1 MHLQTKAL
9 IGLVAGLCGMGAGLA
24 VAPCYQWEDIGAPV
38 PIGGVPRADAT
49 FDTFNNNAVMVRMAS
64 SGPVQFFTLRP
75 TGWTALGQNNAPLS
89 AASFKPALD
98 YDRDRQTLVFAY
110 GDSIFELDSS
120 GTWSNALAP
129 LPSLMSSVEGVYDQ
143 ARRQMVYFGGRVSS
157 GPTDRTMTWDGV
169 SLTELT
175 PATTP
180 PPTAGHGMAYDAVRQ
195 RVVVFGGEVQGGV
208 TDAVWEWDGAEW
220 EQIIPIGA
228 APAAR
233 DRCSL
238 QYDSVR
244 QVVVL
249 VGGRI
254 PGTAQSYDDCWEW
267 DGVEWRERQ
276 FAAPVAS
283 SDEASTFEENRG
295 TLVIAGTAASHFV
308 TVRLDAPGAPWVTG
322 HPQSRTVEVGETASF
337 TVDASD
343 APYTFQWRKNGVD
356 MPGKTTPNLVLT
368 NVQESDAAVYDCV
381 VAWAA
386 FAQPC
391 SVTIAGPAALTVN
404 LGCDADV
411 TGDGSVN
418 FSDLNEVLSRYN
430 QACD

>member
-1 MHLQTKAL
+1 MHLQTKASL
-9 IGLVAGLCGMGAGLA
+9 GLVAGFCGMATGLA
-24 VAPCYQWEDIGAPV
+24 VEPCYQWEDIGATV
-38 PIGGVPRADAT
+38 PIGGVLQADAT

-64 SGPVQFFTLRP
+64 SGPVQVFALRP
-75 TGWTALGQNNAPLS
+75 TGWTAFGGNGPFS
-89 AASFKPALD
+89 ATSLKPAFD
-98 YDRDRQTLVFAY
+98 YDRERKVFVLAY
-110 GDSIFELDSS
+110 AGVIHELGSA
-120 GTWSNALAP
+120 GTWSGVLAT
-129 LPSLMSSVEGVYDQ
+129 LPQFMSSVEGVYDQ
-143 ARRQMVYFGGRVSS
+143 ARGEMVYFGGRVPT
-157 GPTDRTMTWDGV
+157 GPTNATMRWDGAA
-169 SLTELT
+169 LTVESPLT
-175 PATTP
+175 SP
-180 PPTAGHGMAYDAVRQ
+180 PPTAGHGMAYDAVRE

-208 TDAVWEWDGAEW
+208 TNAVWEWDGADW
-220 EQIIPIGA
+220 EQIIPLGA

-249 VGGRI
+249 MGGRI
-254 PGTAQSYDDCWEW
+254 PGSAQSYDDCWEW
-267 DGVEWRERQ
+267 DGTEWRERQ
-276 FAAPVAS
+276 FGAPVPS
-283 SDEASTFEENRG
+283 SDDASTFEENRG
-295 TLVIAGTAASHFV
+295 TLLIAGPAANHFV

-322 HPQSRTVEVGETASF
+322 HRQSRTVEVGETATF
-337 TVDASD
+337 AVQASD

-356 MPGKTTPNLVLT
+356 MPGKTTANLVLT
-368 NVQESDAAVYDCV
+368 NVQDSDAAVYDCV
-381 VAWAA
+381 VAWAD